1 MDQYVHQIRRA
12 VADCSE
18 RGLHAAAKWAGD
30 FLLDIPINE
39 RPPPSHIPS
48 ASSTGF
54 RTSTPTR
61 NSLSGRA
68 SLSFAVDDSNMM
80 TEDDNNSII
89 HVVSSEDLF
98 AIEEDLFISARESF
112 NFKEFEKTA
121 FILRECRSPKSRF
134 LCLYSKYLAS
144 EKEAQDNWTYRQGGR
159 SHNEKPPNPSLRTLL
174 ALLSDVN
181 SNESTSAARKE
192 MDPFLLFLK
201 GTILA
206 ALKRRPEAI
215 ECLILSVTAYPWN
228 WSAWLQLGML
238 IEEPEEWTSLQKH
251 LLNHPTVKMLSLKIL
266 VEFNAAPDM
275 LDETINELSDLFPHS
290 LFIKSQRALLAYHH
304 RDFEE
309 AEALFDSI
317 LETDPYRVDNMDIFA
332 NILYVQQSR
341 AKLSDLAQRFIRA
354 DKDRPEVCSLIGNYY
369 SIRCEHEKAVKYFK
383 RAIQLDPTHLAAWT
397 LMGHEY
403 IEMKNPHAAIEAYRR
418 AIDVNRKD
426 FRAWY
431 GLGKTYELLDMV
443 QYALHYY
450 QRAAALR
457 PYDSRMWLAL
467 AGCYKA
473 LTKWNEAIDCMKRA
487 QTCADSSEVSH
498 VVALASLYDKSGD
511 ATSAALNH
519 RRAVEMCQ
527 KQNRHIGEWAKSA
540 VYAAEHEINLAI
552 AARGGTSTPAGAK
565 IVADAIKEGADLQR
579 ARMLLEP
586 VAASN
591 AAEGT
596 VAIELLRKL
605 KSLGAL

>member
-30 FLLDIPINE
+30 FLLNIPIHE
-39 RPPPSHIPS
+39 RPLLSHLPS
-48 ASSTGF
+48 AASAGF

-61 NSLSGRA
+61 GSVSGCG
-68 SLSFAVDDSNMM
+68 SLSFADDSNMM
-80 TEDDNNSII
+80 TEDDI
-89 HVVSSEDLF
+89 HVSEDLF
-98 AIEEDLFISARESF
+98 AIEEDLFITARESF

-121 FILRECRSPKSRF
+121 FILRECRSPKPRF
-134 LCLYSKYLAS
+134 LCLYSKFLAS

-159 SHNEKPPNPSLRTLL
+159 SHNEKPPNPALRTLL

-181 SNESTSAARKE
+181 SNESTSTARKE

-201 GTILA
+201 GLILG
-206 ALKRRPEAI
+206 ALKRRAEAI

-228 WSAWLQLGML
+228 WSAWLQLGAL
-238 IEEPEEWTSLQKH
+238 IEDPDEWTSLQKH
-251 LLNHPTVKMLSLKIL
+251 LPSQPTLKMLSLKIL
-266 VEFNAAPDM
+266 VDFNAAPDT
-275 LDETINELSDLFPHS
+275 LDETINELSELFPHS
-290 LFIKSQRALLAYHH
+290 LFVKSQRALLAYHH

-309 AEALFDSI
+309 AEAIFDSI
-317 LETDPYRVDNMDIFA
+317 LEMDPYRVDNMDIFA

-431 GLGKTYELLDMV
+431 GLGKTYELLDMI
-443 QYALHYY
+443 QYSLHYY

-473 LTKWNEAIDCMKRA
+473 MSKWNEAIDCMKRA

-498 VVALASLYDKSGD
+498 VVALANLYDKSGD

-527 KQNRHIGEWAKSA
+527 QQNRHIGEWAKSA

-552 AARGGTSTPAGAK
+552 AARGGTSTANGAK

-579 ARMLLEP
+579 AKALLDP

-596 VAIELLRKL
+596 VAIDLLRKL
-605 KSLGAL
+605 KSLGAF